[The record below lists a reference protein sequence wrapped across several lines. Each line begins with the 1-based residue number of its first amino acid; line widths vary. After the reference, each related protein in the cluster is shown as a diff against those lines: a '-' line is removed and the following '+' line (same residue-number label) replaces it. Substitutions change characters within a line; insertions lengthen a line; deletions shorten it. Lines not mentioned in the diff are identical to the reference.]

1 MAYALAVN
9 ARSSDITRFERRGV
23 KVINLPGSRESYGE
37 SLAKAFGELREYMR
51 DNVISVSKVTEEQPL
66 RELLLPREATTRLC
80 FFSVPLDLLPF
91 YRERV
96 FPVIEESGFVPVTAD
111 DVVTPGDNVNA
122 KLDALI
128 DRASVMVVELTS
140 SWTKAEYGMAIA
152 RLKGAE
158 ADSPNQKRLRLIVV
172 VTESEQVPPS
182 AHDLRVIIRPKKL
195 TDDLESFV
203 VELGNYLRTL
213 AVETGAGRLAE
224 PRRLLEAKE
233 YRAAVISAMT
243 LLEASLRQ
251 RLNKSP
257 WPQVQRPLSLR
268 SLIDLAIEHHI
279 IQPELR
285 ARLDSWMR
293 TRNEVVHSPKMVSKT
308 KAREIVE
315 GVMQMI
321 DAWN

>member
-1 MAYALAVN
+1 
-9 ARSSDITRFERRGV
+9 
-23 KVINLPGSRESYGE
+23 
-37 SLAKAFGELREYMR
+37 
-51 DNVISVSKVTEEQPL
+51 
-66 RELLLPREATTRLC
+66 
-80 FFSVPLDLLPF
+80 
-91 YRERV
+91 
-96 FPVIEESGFVPVTAD
+96 
-111 DVVTPGDNVNA
+111 
-122 KLDALI
+122 
-128 DRASVMVVELTS
+128 MVVELTS

-268 SLIDLAIEHHI
+268 SLIDLAIEHQI

-308 KAREIVE
+308 KAREI
-315 GVMQMI
+315 
-321 DAWN
+321 